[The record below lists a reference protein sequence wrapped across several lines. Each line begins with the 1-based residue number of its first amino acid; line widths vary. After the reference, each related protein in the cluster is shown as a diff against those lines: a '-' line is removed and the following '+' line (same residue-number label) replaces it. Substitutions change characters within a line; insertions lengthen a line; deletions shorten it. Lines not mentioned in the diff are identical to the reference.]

1 MSKTATSRNATS
13 KTVMI
18 VEDNPLNMKLFADL
32 LEASGYSTLRYEEGT
47 RALQHARDNK
57 PDLMLIDIQLPNKS
71 GLEIVRE
78 LKADPEVANIPALAV
93 TAFAMK
99 GDEDKVRAA
108 GFDGYI
114 SKPIALRDFLET
126 VKRYIGNG

>member
-1 MSKTATSRNATS
+1 MP

-32 LEASGYSTLRYEEGT
+32 LEASGYTTLRYEEGT
-47 RALQHARDNK
+47 RTLQHAREHK

-78 LKADPEVANIPALAV
+78 LKADPEVSAIPALAV

-114 SKPIALRDFLET
+114 SKPIALKDFLET
-126 VKRYIGNG
+126 VKRYIGDG

>member
-1 MSKTATSRNATS
+1 MS

-32 LEASGYSTLRYEEGT
+32 LEASGYTTLRYEEGT
-47 RALQHARDNK
+47 RALDHAREHM
-57 PDLMLIDIQLPNKS
+57 PDLMLIDIQLPIKS
-71 GLEIVRE
+71 GLEIVGE
-78 LKADPEVANIPALAV
+78 LKSDPDVARIPTLAV

-114 SKPIALRDFLET
+114 SKPIALKDFLET
-126 VKRYIGNG
+126 VKRYVGDG